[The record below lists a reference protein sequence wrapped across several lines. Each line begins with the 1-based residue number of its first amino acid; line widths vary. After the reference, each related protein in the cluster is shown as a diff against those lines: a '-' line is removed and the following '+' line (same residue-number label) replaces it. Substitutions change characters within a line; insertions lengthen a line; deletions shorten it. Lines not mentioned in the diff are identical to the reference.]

1 LHVCMGHSQALRHV
15 LQYRVRVS
23 FVGDSGCEVL
33 GGAAQMSKAQ
43 KALEKK
49 NKAQSFSSK
58 KAAGAVTKNSKRW
71 G

>member
-1 LHVCMGHSQALRHV
+1 VPASCLGELAD
-15 LQYRVRVS
+15 
-23 FVGDSGCEVL
+23 DSGSEAL
-33 GGAAQMSKAQ
+33 ASAAQMSKAQ